1 MTASDLGVLVLAGVL
16 AGIVSAVVSLASVI
30 SYPALLAL
38 GLSPVAANVT
48 NTVALVFT
56 GIGSTAGSRPE
67 LDGQGGRVLRLGLA
81 TATGGLVGAGLL
93 LGTPPDAFAALAPLL
108 VACASVLILVQPRL
122 RSGSGPEERSR
133 RLMVG
138 VFAAAVYIGYFGA
151 AGGVLMLAV
160 LGANLDASLARLT
173 AVKNAVCGLANGLAA
188 VAFAVCGPVHW
199 ASAIPL
205 ALGFLAGGWL
215 GPSIVR
221 RTSPAVLRPVI
232 ALSGLAVAAWLAA
245 DACR

>member
-48 NTVALVFT
+48 NTVALVVT

-93 LGTPPDAFAALAPLL
+93 LGTPPDALAALAPLL

-138 VFAAAVYIGYFGA
+138 VFA
-151 AGGVLMLAV
+151 
-160 LGANLDASLARLT
+160 
-173 AVKNAVCGLANGLAA
+173 
-188 VAFAVCGPVHW
+188 
-199 ASAIPL
+199 
-205 ALGFLAGGWL
+205 LGFLAGGWP

-245 DACR
+245 DACRWRRRAPGPSRGAGTRNRPETVARAPRSGTGRR